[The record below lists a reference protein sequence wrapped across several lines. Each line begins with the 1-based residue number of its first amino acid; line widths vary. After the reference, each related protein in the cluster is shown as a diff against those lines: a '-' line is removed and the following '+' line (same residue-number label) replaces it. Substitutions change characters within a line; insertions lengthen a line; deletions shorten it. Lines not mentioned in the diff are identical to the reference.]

1 MSSPP
6 TTNIGSQ
13 ASPRETPHPGARV
26 AGPAAEPPRRRGG
39 AKHASQ
45 ASAAQ
50 QPAADT
56 AAVTGAEADADRAD
70 SCDARV
76 RIEMIAASAFLR
88 AERRG
93 FVDGSPD
100 DDWFEAEREVDLML
114 AMRDAAGLPPSS

>member
-6 TTNIGSQ
+6 TTHIGSQ
-13 ASPRETPHPGARV
+13 ASPSEALYPGARG
-26 AGPAAEPPRRRGG
+26 AGPAAEPPRRRRGV
-39 AKHASQ
+39 KHAAQ

-56 AAVTGAEADADRAD
+56 GAEAGADLAE
-70 SCDARV
+70 SCDPGV
-76 RIEMIAASAFLR
+76 RIEMIAVSAFLR

-100 DDWFEAEREVDLML
+100 DDWLEAEREVDLML